1 MQRRTLLLATA
12 SAALAASG
20 CAGPSVNDY
29 ASEQPALD
37 LRQYFN
43 GIIDAWGIF
52 TDRSGKVV
60 KRFTVVMNCQW
71 NGDQGVLD
79 EDFVYTDGTKQ
90 KRIWTLTHLG
100 DGRYSGQ
107 AGDVVGAAQGS
118 TRGNAF
124 NWRYTMALPV
134 NDQVWQVQFDD
145 WMYLMNGQV
154 MLNKA
159 SMSKF
164 GIFLGE
170 VTLSFTKR
178 A

>member
-1 MQRRTLLLATA
+1 LRR
-12 SAALAASG
+12 
-20 CAGPSVNDY
+20 
-29 ASEQPALD
+29 
-37 LRQYFN
+37 YFN
-43 GIIDAWGIF
+43 GIVDAWGIF

-60 KRFTVVMNCQW
+60 KRFTVVMHCSW
-71 NGDQGVLD
+71 NGEQGVLD
-79 EDFVYTDGTKQ
+79 EDFVYSDGTTQ

-100 DGRYSGQ
+100 DGRFSGQ
-107 AGDVVGAAQGS
+107 AGDVIGS
-118 TRGNAF
+118 AEGHTRGNAF

-134 NDQVWQVQFDD
+134 SGQTWHVQFDD
-145 WMYLMNGQV
+145 WMYLMNEQV

-164 GIFLGE
+164 GVFLGE